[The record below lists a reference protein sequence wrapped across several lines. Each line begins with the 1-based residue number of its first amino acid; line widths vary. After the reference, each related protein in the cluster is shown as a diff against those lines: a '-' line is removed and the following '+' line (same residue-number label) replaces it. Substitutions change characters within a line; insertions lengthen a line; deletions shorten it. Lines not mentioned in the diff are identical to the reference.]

1 MSTRIKKIRLRDF
14 IIVPILLTGLANFD
28 ASAQSKSTKTTTKKT
43 QKKTTTKPAAKS
55 KVKATTNSF
64 ATRPAPPKAAAPV
77 SSGSSNPQLQRQIQ
91 VSLNQIRGGQ
101 YVAAANGLLALSR
114 RADMAADKAQIKY
127 FLGVALMELSLNQ
140 VASFQFVDVIRSGDT
155 KYLKQSLEKLLIVT
169 DRLGDETLL
178 NFALQRIDV
187 TSIPEKHRDMLYFR
201 MGEIQQKGGNHQEAV
216 QSYLRVANSSRYFLN
231 SLYNLGS
238 TYAESGQLN
247 QALSTFKKL
256 YNARQSAGV
265 TDTNRVSSQ
274 MGIAR
279 VLYQQQKWDDSVEA
293 YAEIPRDHRL
303 WHDSIFE
310 RSWAMLRSGRFRSAL
325 SNFHSLHSSYYD
337 DFYIPESL
345 LLRSIVYLYIC
356 KYEEMEKVLGLYDKQ
371 YNPVES
377 RIANF
382 LKTRTLAESYY
393 AEVEKAIQHKRS
405 PKSNIKLEIPIK
417 ALNHISEEG
426 DVRRMTAYIRKVQ
439 EERLKIERNS
449 QIKSSSLG
457 SYSTRLLSNRIKN
470 AKVSTGEMIKA
481 HMQNMLSEL
490 KDLKDQTAL
499 IRYEMINGKKET
511 IKKRIIGKSLD
522 EGAVEEETRDRSFYV
537 QNGYEYYPFQGEYW
551 LDEIGNYHYLG
562 KQSCE

>member
-1 MSTRIKKIRLRDF
+1 MMTRIKKISNL
-14 IIVPILLTGLANFD
+14 ILVSFLWVGLISSE
-28 ASAQSKSTKTTTKKT
+28 ASAQSKSTKTSTKKT
-43 QKKTTTKPAAKS
+43 QKKTTVAKPKAKAAS
-55 KVKATTNSF
+55 QSSVAI
-64 ATRPAPPKAAAPV
+64 RPALVSAPK
-77 SSGSSNPQLQRQIQ
+77 NPQLQRLVQ
-91 VSLNQIRGGQ
+91 VALNQIKSGQ
-101 YVAAANGLLALSR
+101 YVSAANSLLALSR
-114 RADMAADKAQIKY
+114 RSDMADDKAQIKY
-127 FLGVALMELSLNQ
+127 FLGIALMELNLNQ
-140 VASFQFVDVIRSGDT
+140 VASFQFVDVIRSGDQ

-187 TSIPEKHRDMLYFR
+187 ASIPEKHRDMLYFR
-201 MGEIQQKGGNHQEAV
+201 MGEIQQKAGNYQEAV
-216 QSYLRVANSSRYFLN
+216 QSYTRVGNQSRYFLN
-231 SLYNLGS
+231 ALYNLGL

-247 QALSTFKKL
+247 QSLSTYRKL
-256 YNARQSAGV
+256 LMARQVAGV
-265 TDTNRVSSQ
+265 TDTNRVSAQ

-279 VLYQQQKWDDSVEA
+279 VLYQQQKWDESVEA
-293 YAEIPRDHRL
+293 YSEIPRDHRL

-356 KYEEMEKVLGLYDKQ
+356 KYDEMEKVLGLYDKQ

-377 RIANF
+377 RIASF
-382 LKTRTLAESYY
+382 LKTRTLAESFY
-393 AEVEKAIQHKRS
+393 AEVEKALQLK
-405 PKSNIKLEIPIK
+405 KNGKANIKVDIPIK
-417 ALNHISEEG
+417 ALNQINEEG

-439 EERLKIERNS
+439 EERIKIDRNS
-449 QIKSSSLG
+449 QVKSSSLG
-457 SYSTRLLSNRIKN
+457 SYATRLLNNRIKN
-470 AKVSTGEMIKA
+470 AKVSTGEMVKA
-481 HMQNMLSEL
+481 HLQNMLAEL

-499 IRYEMINGKKET
+499 IRYEMINGKKEA
-511 IKKRIIGKSLD
+511 IKKRIIGKNLG
-522 EGAVEEETRDRSFYV
+522 EGAVEEVDRDRSFYV

>member
-1 MSTRIKKIRLRDF
+1 MITRIKSLRF
-14 IIVPILLTGLANFD
+14 KNLILVPTLLVSLIHFEAD
-28 ASAQSKSTKTTTKKT
+28 AQAQVKT
-43 QKKTTTKPAAKS
+43 QKKTVTTKS
-55 KVKATTNSF
+55 KTKTGSK
-64 ATRPAPPKAAAPV
+64 PKAKAAPINSVATKSAPAV
-77 SSGSSNPQLQRQIQ
+77 STPRNPQLQQLVQ
-91 VSLNQIRGGQ
+91 VALNQIKGGQ
-101 YVAAANGLLALSR
+101 YVGAANSLLALSR
-114 RADMAADKAQIKY
+114 RADMAGDKAQIKY
-127 FLGVALMELSLNQ
+127 FLGVALMELNLNQ
-140 VASFQFVDVIRSGDT
+140 VASFQFVDVIRSGDQ

-187 TSIPEKHRDMLYFR
+187 TSIPAQHRDMLYFR
-201 MGEIQQKGGNHQEAV
+201 MGEIQQKGANYLEAV
-216 QSYLRVANSSRYFLN
+216 QSYTHVGNQSRYFLN
-231 SLYNLGS
+231 ALYNLGL

-256 YNARQSAGV
+256 LAARQTAGV
-265 TDTNRVSSQ
+265 TDSNRVSAQ

-279 VLYQQQKWDDSVEA
+279 VLYQQQKWDESVEA
-293 YAEIPRDHRL
+293 YSEIPRDHRL

-356 KYEEMEKVLGLYDKQ
+356 KYDEMEKVLGLYDKQ
-371 YNPVES
+371 YNPVEA
-377 RIANF
+377 RISSF

-393 AEVEKAIQHKRS
+393 AEVEKALQLKKN
-405 PKSNIKLEIPIK
+405 PKANIKIEIPIK
-417 ALNHISEEG
+417 ALNQINEEG

-439 EERLKIERNS
+439 EEHIKIERNS
-449 QIKSSSLG
+449 QVKSSSLG
-457 SYSTRLLSNRIKN
+457 SYSKRLLNNRIKN
-470 AKVSTGEMIKA
+470 AKVSTGEMVKA
-481 HMQNMLSEL
+481 HLQNMLAEL

-499 IRYEMINGKKET
+499 IRYEMINGKKEA
-511 IKKRIIGKSLD
+511 IKKRIIGKNLG
-522 EGAVEEETRDRSFYV
+522 EGAFEEEARDRSFYV